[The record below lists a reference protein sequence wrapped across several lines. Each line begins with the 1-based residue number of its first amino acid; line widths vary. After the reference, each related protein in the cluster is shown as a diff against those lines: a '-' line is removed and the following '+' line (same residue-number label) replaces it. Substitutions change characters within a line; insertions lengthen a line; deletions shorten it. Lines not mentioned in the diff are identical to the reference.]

1 MARLK
6 LNPEPTFKAK
16 VGVPVPGGRTAEV
29 EFTFQYRSKSELAK
43 WHDEVR
49 EFPQDVAEAT
59 LLRTFVLGWDL
70 DDEFNDENIRRLC
83 DAYPGAASAAMDV
96 YLRESWGAR
105 RGN

>member
-16 VGVPVPGGRTAEV
+16 VGIPVPGGRSADV
-29 EFTFQYRSKSELAK
+29 EFTFTYRGKAELSK
-43 WHDEVR
+43 WHDEV
-49 EFPQDVAEAT
+49 QDLPKDASEAT
-59 LLRTFVLGWDL
+59 LLRTFVVGWDL
-70 DDEFNDENIRRLC
+70 DDEFGDDNIRRLC
-83 DAYPGAASAAMDV
+83 DAYPGAAAAAMDV

>member
-6 LNPEPTFKAK
+6 LNPEPTFKSK

-29 EFTFQYRSKSELAK
+29 EFTFRYRSKSELKK
-43 WHDEVR
+43 WNDEI
-49 EFPQDVAEAT
+49 AEAPKDADEAA
-59 LLRTFVLGWDL
+59 LFRTFVVAWDL
-70 DDEFNDENIRRLC
+70 EDEFSDENIRRLC
-83 DAYPGAASAAMDV
+83 DAYPGAASAAVDV

>member
-6 LNPEPTFKAK
+6 LNPDPTFKSK

-29 EFTFQYRSKSELAK
+29 EFTFKYRSKSDLAT

-49 EFPQDVAEAT
+49 EMPADTPET
-59 LLRTFVLGWDL
+59 ELLRSFVLGWDL
-70 DDEFNDENIRRLC
+70 DDEFNDDNMRRLC
-83 DAYPGAASAAMDV
+83 DAYPGAAAAAMDV
-96 YLRESWGAR
+96 YLHESWGAR